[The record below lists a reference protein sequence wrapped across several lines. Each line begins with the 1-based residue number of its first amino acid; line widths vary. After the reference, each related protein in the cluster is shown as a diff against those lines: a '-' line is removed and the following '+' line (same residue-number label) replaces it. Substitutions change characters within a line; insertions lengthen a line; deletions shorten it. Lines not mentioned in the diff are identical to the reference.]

1 MLGAFT
7 IADAPDGPA
16 PLLRRAQDLLALV
29 LLSPQRT
36 VLREH
41 AADELWPDTGADASK
56 KAMRQALWQ
65 IHHATDA
72 EGPDS
77 PRLVLTEG
85 EALRVNPRRRLWV
98 DVDVLVGA
106 ARVAQTG
113 VEPDEATLARL
124 TRAADLYR
132 GPLLEGCYEEW
143 CLAPRARLEDR
154 CLTLLDTL
162 SRAHEH
168 RGDLAAAIGWA
179 QRLLDVEPAH
189 ERTHRRL
196 MRLHYRSGDRTR
208 ALRQLHQCRWVLQ
221 HELGVRPSAQTEAL
235 GAAIADDAAGLVEER
250 ALAVDPTGDAW
261 QPVAPATDAL
271 PAGDSPEASRTLRA
285 LGAELTALRQSVEA
299 MRRHLEVEATTR

>member
-1 MLGAFT
+1 MLGAFRIT
-7 IADAPDGPA
+7 DAPDTPA

-29 LLSPQRT
+29 LLSPQRA

-41 AADELWPDTGADASK
+41 AADELWPDAGADASK

-65 IHHATDA
+65 IHHATDG
-72 EGPDS
+72 EGADA
-77 PRLVLTEG
+77 PRLVVTEG

-98 DVDVLVGA
+98 DVDVVADA
-106 ARVAQTG
+106 ARLAQTSA
-113 VEPDEATLARL
+113 EPDDATLQRL

-132 GPLLEGCYEEW
+132 GPLLEGCYDEW

-154 CLTLLDTL
+154 CLTLLDAL

-168 RGDLAAAIGWA
+168 RGDLSAAIGWA

-196 MRLHYRSGDRTR
+196 MRLHYRTGDRTR

-221 HELGVRPSAQTEAL
+221 HELGVHTSAQTEAL

-250 ALAVDPTGDAW
+250 ALVVDPTTEAW
-261 QPVAPATDAL
+261 RPVAPAAAPL
-271 PAGDSPEASRTLRA
+271 PAVDSPEASRTLRA

-299 MRRHLEVEATTR
+299 MRRHLEVETTR